1 MENLQVTIE
10 AFLPIG
16 LRSFLPGTRDII
28 NMKSSILR
36 LKAGVLNSVSVGV
49 YLTWHFPLFL
59 LCSPFHTHIYLLNAN
74 SLFIWSFY
82 CRIFLFLSKLAL
94 HWLLSRS
101 LERKQHCYKIVGILV
116 CKNAKNEKWSV
127 LKVKRLDNVR
137 HFCGK
142 EEQNELS
149 YHTL

>member
-36 LKAGVLNSVSVGV
+36 LKAGVPNSVSVGV

-59 LCSPFHTHIYLLNAN
+59 LWSPFHTHIYLLNAN
-74 SLFIWSFY
+74 SLFMWSFY

>member
-1 MENLQVTIE
+1 MDNLQVAIE
-10 AFLPIG
+10 AFLPVG
-16 LRSFLPGTRDII
+16 LRLFLPGTRDII
-28 NMKSSILR
+28 KMKSSTLR
-36 LKAGVLNSVSVGV
+36 LKAGVPNSVSVGL
-49 YLTWHFPLFL
+49 YLTWHFPLSL
-59 LCSPFHTHIYLLNAN
+59 LCSPFYTCIYLLNAN

-94 HWLLSRS
+94 HLLLSRP
-101 LERKQHCYKIVGILV
+101 LERKEHCYEIIGILV